1 MKVLCDRPTTP
12 LFTGRF
18 PLRRVEATPHHE
30 PLNHSVLNSRCDSL
44 GGESPRE
51 RVNHPFMLRFTRQFN
66 SVVKFTGRITG
77 VVIAPVNGYVNV
89 WIPRSRCG
97 SPGNSTVAVWITGRF
112 PCRVNCPANRPV
124 NWVRGVFQMIHWV
137 IRLVIHPPREYT
149 TRFTTQ

>member
-1 MKVLCDRPTTP
+1 M
-12 LFTGRF
+12 
-18 PLRRVEATPHHE
+18 
-30 PLNHSVLNSRCDSL
+30 NHSVIRVHAVIHL
-44 GGESPRE
+44 GGESIRE

-77 VVIAPVNGYVNV
+77 LVIAPVNRYVNV
-89 WIPRSRCG
+89 WITRSRCG

-137 IRLVIHPPREYT
+137 IRLVIQPPSELHNPIHHPVNCPVHDNQAIHMPDHQPGTPGES
-149 TRFTTQ
+149 